1 MQTSSKVSYDNWSDW
16 NLGDKIMNI
25 RPVGTYCFCHCHHCH
40 HHHHCVDCEFKD
52 SCVKCDHCDCCE
64 HHCDCDCEYCKHDH
78 CDCCEHHC
86 DCNCEHC
93 KHDHCD
99 FNCEHCK
106 HDRCCQPAPPCPPHH
121 HHHCDCHD
129 PHLFPIDTDGDG
141 FVEGDLIHKVPEN
154 YIPNPIPDN
163 IGNNTDK
170 NEDSSID
177 TTSCYG
183 IPLVDSIPD
192 EIEPVETSDD
202 VDSILNDVDDLNL
215 NTESNDIFEEQNEDS
230 DNAVDELIETF
241 GSDDD
246 TWSTAKLMD
255 TDSHE
260 IIAESPV
267 EEPELKEVEPVIEE
281 EKPTRGR
288 RRVNRGGRRKKE
300 D

>member
-1 MQTSSKVSYDNWSDW
+1 MQTSSKVSYDNWNDW

-40 HHHHCVDCEFKD
+40 HHHHCVDCEFTD
-52 SCVKCDHCDCCE
+52 SCVKCDHCDCCG
-64 HHCDCDCEYCKHDH
+64 HHCDCDCEHCKHHCDCHHCNCDQCKHDH
-78 CDCCEHHC
+78 CCA
-86 DCNCEHC
+86 
-93 KHDHCD
+93 
-99 FNCEHCK
+99 
-106 HDRCCQPAPPCPPHH
+106 PVPPCPPHH

-170 NEDSSID
+170 NEDSSIE

-183 IPLVDSIPD
+183 MPLVDSIPD

-202 VDSILNDVDDLNL
+202 VDSILNDVDDSNL
-215 NTESNDIFEEQNEDS
+215 NTESNDIFEKQNEDS

>member
-25 RPVGTYCFCHCHHCH
+25 RPVGTYCFCHCHH
-40 HHHHCVDCEFKD
+40 HHHCVDCEFTD
-52 SCVKCDHCDCCE
+52 SCSKCDHCDCCE
-64 HHCDCDCEYCKHDH
+64 HHCDCHCEHCDHDH
-78 CDCCEHHC
+78 C
-86 DCNCEHC
+86 
-93 KHDHCD
+93 
-99 FNCEHCK
+99 
-106 HDRCCQPAPPCPPHH
+106 CQPVPPCPP

-170 NEDSSID
+170 NEDSSIE

-183 IPLVDSIPD
+183 MPLVDSIPD

-202 VDSILNDVDDLNL
+202 VDSILNDVDDSNL
-215 NTESNDIFEEQNEDS
+215 NTESNDIFEKQNEDS

>member
-40 HHHHCVDCEFKD
+40 HHHHCVDCEFTD

-64 HHCDCDCEYCKHDH
+64 HHCDC
-78 CDCCEHHC
+78 HHC
-86 DCNCEHC
+86 DCDCEHCKHHCECHCEHC
-93 KHDHCD
+93 KHDHC
-99 FNCEHCK
+99 
-106 HDRCCQPAPPCPPHH
+106 CQPVPPCPP

-177 TTSCYG
+177 TTSCYSM
-183 IPLVDSIPD
+183 PLVDSIPD

-202 VDSILNDVDDLNL
+202 VDSILNDVDDSNL

>member
-1 MQTSSKVSYDNWSDW
+1 MQTSSKVSYDNWNDW

-40 HHHHCVDCEFKD
+40 HHHHCIDCEFTD

-64 HHCDCDCEYCKHDH
+64 HHCDC
-78 CDCCEHHC
+78 
-86 DCNCEHC
+86 EHC
-93 KHDHCD
+93 KHDY
-99 FNCEHCK
+99 
-106 HDRCCQPAPPCPPHH
+106 CCQPVPPCPP

-170 NEDSSID
+170 TDDLSID
-177 TTSCYG
+177 TTSCND

-192 EIEPVETSDD
+192 EIEPVETSYD
-202 VDSILNDVDDLNL
+202 VDSILNDVDDSDINA
-215 NTESNDIFEEQNEDS
+215 ESNDIFEEQNENSDNTVNEITDS
-230 DNAVDELIETF
+230 DN
-241 GSDDD
+241 

-260 IIAESPV
+260 IIAESPI
-267 EEPELKEVEPVIEE
+267 EEPELKDVEPVIEE
-281 EKPTRGR
+281 EHHVRGR

-300 D
+300 Q

>member
-64 HHCDCDCEYCKHDH
+64 HHCDCDCEYCKH
-78 CDCCEHHC
+78 
-86 DCNCEHC
+86 C

-106 HDRCCQPAPPCPPHH
+106 HDHCCQPAPPCPPHH

-183 IPLVDSIPD
+183 IQLVDSIPD

-202 VDSILNDVDDLNL
+202 VDSILNDVDDSNL

-260 IIAESPV
+260 IIAESPI
-267 EEPELKEVEPVIEE
+267 EEPELKDIEPVIEE

>member
-1 MQTSSKVSYDNWSDW
+1 MQTSSKVSYDNWNDW

-40 HHHHCVDCEFKD
+40 HHHHCVDCEFTD
-52 SCVKCDHCDCCE
+52 SCVKCDHCDCCD
-64 HHCDCDCEYCKHDH
+64 HHCDCDCEHCK
-78 CDCCEHHC
+78 HHC
-86 DCNCEHC
+86 DCHHCDCDCE
-93 KHDHCD
+93 HDHC
-99 FNCEHCK
+99 H
-106 HDRCCQPAPPCPPHH
+106 PMPPCPPHH

-170 NEDSSID
+170 SEDSSID
-177 TTSCYG
+177 TTSYYG
-183 IPLVDSIPD
+183 MPLVDSIPD
-192 EIEPVETSDD
+192 EIEPIETSDD
-202 VDSILNDVDDLNL
+202 VDSILNDVDDSNL
-215 NTESNDIFEEQNEDS
+215 NTDSNDIFEEQNEDS
-230 DNAVDELIETF
+230 DNAVNELIDTF

-246 TWSTAKLMD
+246 TWSNAKLMD

-267 EEPELKEVEPVIEE
+267 EEPELKDVEPIIEE
-281 EKPTRGR
+281 EKPVRGR
-288 RRVNRGGRRKKE
+288 KRVNRGGRRKKE

>member
-40 HHHHCVDCEFKD
+40 HHHHCVDCEFTD

-64 HHCDCDCEYCKHDH
+64 HHCDCDCEHCKHH
-78 CDCCEHHC
+78 
-86 DCNCEHC
+86 CNCEHC
-93 KHDHCD
+93 KHDHC
-99 FNCEHCK
+99 
-106 HDRCCQPAPPCPPHH
+106 CQPVPPCPPHH

-183 IPLVDSIPD
+183 MSLVDSIPD
-192 EIEPVETSDD
+192 EIEPIETSDD
-202 VDSILNDVDDLNL
+202 VDSILNDVDDSNL

-288 RRVNRGGRRKKE
+288 KRVNRGGRRKKE

>member
-40 HHHHCVDCEFKD
+40 HHHHCVDCEFTD
-52 SCVKCDHCDCCE
+52 SCVKCDNCDHCDSCE
-64 HHCDCDCEYCKHDH
+64 HHCDCDCEHCKHH
-78 CDCCEHHC
+78 
-86 DCNCEHC
+86 CNCEHC
-93 KHDHCD
+93 KHDHC
-99 FNCEHCK
+99 
-106 HDRCCQPAPPCPPHH
+106 CQPVPPCPPHH

-183 IPLVDSIPD
+183 MPLVDSIPD
-192 EIEPVETSDD
+192 EIESVEKSDD
-202 VDSILNDVDDLNL
+202 VDSILNDVDDSNL

>member
-52 SCVKCDHCDCCE
+52 SCVKCDHCK
-64 HHCDCDCEYCKHDH
+64 HHCDC
-78 CDCCEHHC
+78 HHC
-86 DCNCEHC
+86 EQEH
-93 KHDHCD
+93 
-99 FNCEHCK
+99 
-106 HDRCCQPAPPCPPHH
+106 CCQPVPPCPPHH

-183 IPLVDSIPD
+183 IQLVDSIPD

-202 VDSILNDVDDLNL
+202 VDSILNDVDDSNL

-281 EKPTRGR
+281 KPTRGR
-288 RRVNRGGRRKKE
+288 KRVNRGGRRKKE

>member
-1 MQTSSKVSYDNWSDW
+1 MQTSSKVSYDNWNDW

-40 HHHHCVDCEFKD
+40 HHHHCVDCEFTD
-52 SCVKCDHCDCCE
+52 SCVKCDHCDHCDSCE
-64 HHCDCDCEYCKHDH
+64 HHCDCDCEYCKHH
-78 CDCCEHHC
+78 
-86 DCNCEHC
+86 CNCDQC
-93 KHDHCD
+93 KHDHC
-99 FNCEHCK
+99 C
-106 HDRCCQPAPPCPPHH
+106 PPVPPCPPHH

-163 IGNNTDK
+163 IGNDTDK

-183 IPLVDSIPD
+183 MPLIDSIPD
-192 EIEPVETSDD
+192 EIEPIETSDD
-202 VDSILNDVDDLNL
+202 VDSILNDVDDSNL
-215 NTESNDIFEEQNEDS
+215 NTDSNDIFEEQNEDS

>member
-40 HHHHCVDCEFKD
+40 HHHHCIDCEFTD
-52 SCVKCDHCDCCE
+52 SCVKCDNCDHCDSCE
-64 HHCDCDCEYCKHDH
+64 HHCDCDCE
-78 CDCCEHHC
+78 
-86 DCNCEHC
+86 HC
-93 KHDHCD
+93 KHDHC
-99 FNCEHCK
+99 
-106 HDRCCQPAPPCPPHH
+106 CQPVPPCTP

-170 NEDSSID
+170 TEDSSID
-177 TTSCYG
+177 TTSCYSM
-183 IPLVDSIPD
+183 PLVDSIPD

-202 VDSILNDVDDLNL
+202 VDSILNDVDDSE
-215 NTESNDIFEEQNEDS
+215 TESNDIFEEQNEDS
-230 DNAVDELIETF
+230 DNAVNEITD
-241 GSDDD
+241 SDD
-246 TWSTAKLMD
+246 TWSNAKLMD

-260 IIAESPV
+260 IIAESPI
-267 EEPELKEVEPVIEE
+267 EEPELKDVEPVIEE
-281 EKPTRGR
+281 EKPIRGR
-288 RRVNRGGRRKKE
+288 RRINRGGRRKKE

>member
-64 HHCDCDCEYCKHDH
+64 HHCDCDCE
-78 CDCCEHHC
+78 
-86 DCNCEHC
+86 HC

-106 HDRCCQPAPPCPPHH
+106 HDHCCQPAPPCPPHH

-183 IPLVDSIPD
+183 IQLVDSIPD

-202 VDSILNDVDDLNL
+202 VDSILNDVDDSNL

-288 RRVNRGGRRKKE
+288 KRVNRGGRRKKE

>member
-64 HHCDCDCEYCKHDH
+64 HHCDC
-78 CDCCEHHC
+78 
-86 DCNCEHC
+86 NCEHC

-106 HDRCCQPAPPCPPHH
+106 HDHCCQPAPPCPPHH

-170 NEDSSID
+170 TEDSSID

-183 IPLVDSIPD
+183 MPLVDSIPD
-192 EIEPVETSDD
+192 EIEQIETSDD
-202 VDSILNDVDDLNL
+202 VDSILNDVDDSNL

-260 IIAESPV
+260 IITESPV

-281 EKPTRGR
+281 KPTRGR
-288 RRVNRGGRRKKE
+288 KRVNRGGRRKKE

>member
-25 RPVGTYCFCHCHHCH
+25 RPVGTYCFCHCHHRH
-40 HHHHCVDCEFKD
+40 HHHHCVDCEFTD
-52 SCVKCDHCDCCE
+52 SCVKCDNCE
-64 HHCDCDCEYCKHDH
+64 HHCDCDCEHCKHH
-78 CDCCEHHC
+78 
-86 DCNCEHC
+86 CNCEHC
-93 KHDHCD
+93 KHDHC
-99 FNCEHCK
+99 
-106 HDRCCQPAPPCPPHH
+106 CQPVPPCHPHH

-154 YIPNPIPDN
+154 YIPNQIPDN

-183 IPLVDSIPD
+183 MPLVDSIPD
-192 EIEPVETSDD
+192 EIEQIETSDD
-202 VDSILNDVDDLNL
+202 VDSILNDVDDSNL
-215 NTESNDIFEEQNEDS
+215 NTGSNNIFEEQNEDS

-260 IIAESPV
+260 IITESPV

-281 EKPTRGR
+281 KKPTRGR
-288 RRVNRGGRRKKE
+288 KRVNRGGRRKKE

>member
-78 CDCCEHHC
+78 CDF
-86 DCNCEHC
+86 NCEHC
-93 KHDHCD
+93 KHDH
-99 FNCEHCK
+99 
-106 HDRCCQPAPPCPPHH
+106 CCQPAPPCPPHH

-183 IPLVDSIPD
+183 MPLVDSIPD
-192 EIEPVETSDD
+192 EIEQIETSDD
-202 VDSILNDVDDLNL
+202 VDSILNDVDDSNL

-260 IIAESPV
+260 IITESPV

-288 RRVNRGGRRKKE
+288 KRVNRGGRRKKE

>member
-40 HHHHCVDCEFKD
+40 HHHHCVDCEFTD

-64 HHCDCDCEYCKHDH
+64 HYCDCHYCDCECEHCKHH
-78 CDCCEHHC
+78 CECEHCKHHC
-86 DCNCEHC
+86 NCHCEHC
-93 KHDHCD
+93 KHDHC
-99 FNCEHCK
+99 
-106 HDRCCQPAPPCPPHH
+106 CQPVPPCPP

-170 NEDSSID
+170 NEDSSIE

-183 IPLVDSIPD
+183 MPLVDSIPD

-202 VDSILNDVDDLNL
+202 VDSILNDVDDSNL
-215 NTESNDIFEEQNEDS
+215 NTESNDIFEKQNEDS
-230 DNAVDELIETF
+230 DNAVNELINTYD
-241 GSDDD
+241 SDDD
-246 TWSTAKLMD
+246 TWSNAKLMN

>member
-25 RPVGTYCFCHCHHCH
+25 RPVGTYCFCHCHNCH
-40 HHHHCVDCEFKD
+40 HHHHCIDCEYSD

-64 HHCDCDCEYCKHDH
+64 HVHCH
-78 CDCCEHHC
+78 
-86 DCNCEHC
+86 
-93 KHDHCD
+93 
-99 FNCEHCK
+99 
-106 HDRCCQPAPPCPPHH
+106 PMPPCHP
-121 HHHCDCHD
+121 HHCDCHD

-170 NEDSSID
+170 TEDSSIE
-177 TTSCYG
+177 TTSCND

-192 EIEPVETSDD
+192 EIEPVETSYD
-202 VDSILNDVDDLNL
+202 VDSILNDVDDSDINA
-215 NTESNDIFEEQNEDS
+215 ESNDIFEEQNEDS
-230 DNAVDELIETF
+230 DNAVDELIDTF
-241 GSDDD
+241 SSDDD

-260 IIAESPV
+260 IITESPV
-267 EEPELKEVEPVIEE
+267 EEPELKEVESVIEE

-288 RRVNRGGRRKKE
+288 KRVNRCGRRKKE

>member
-40 HHHHCVDCEFKD
+40 HHHHCVDCEFTD
-52 SCVKCDHCDCCE
+52 SCVKCDNCDHCDSCE
-64 HHCDCDCEYCKHDH
+64 HHCDCDCEHCKHH
-78 CDCCEHHC
+78 
-86 DCNCEHC
+86 CNCEHC
-93 KHDHCD
+93 KHDHC
-99 FNCEHCK
+99 
-106 HDRCCQPAPPCPPHH
+106 CQPVPPCPPHH

-177 TTSCYG
+177 TISCYG

-202 VDSILNDVDDLNL
+202 VDSILNDVDDSNL

-288 RRVNRGGRRKKE
+288 KRVNRGGRRKKE

>member
-40 HHHHCVDCEFKD
+40 HHHHCVDCEFTD
-52 SCVKCDHCDCCE
+52 TCVKCEHCDCCE
-64 HHCDCDCEYCKHDH
+64 HHCDCH
-78 CDCCEHHC
+78 
-86 DCNCEHC
+86 HC
-93 KHDHCD
+93 KHDHC
-99 FNCEHCK
+99 H
-106 HDRCCQPAPPCPPHH
+106 PMPPCPSCPPH

-170 NEDSSID
+170 TEDSSID
-177 TTSCYG
+177 TTSYYG
-183 IPLVDSIPD
+183 MPLVDSIPD

-202 VDSILNDVDDLNL
+202 VDSLLNDVDDSNL
-215 NTESNDIFEEQNEDS
+215 NTETNDNIFEEQNDES
-230 DNAVDELIETF
+230 DNAVNELIETF

-260 IIAESPV
+260 IITESPV
-267 EEPELKEVEPVIEE
+267 EEPELKDVEPVIEE
-281 EKPTRGR
+281 EKPVRGR
-288 RRVNRGGRRKKE
+288 KRVNRGGRIKKE

>member
-40 HHHHCVDCEFKD
+40 HHHHCVDCEFTD

-64 HHCDCDCEYCKHDH
+64 HYCDCHYCDCECEHCKHH
-78 CDCCEHHC
+78 CECEHCKHHC
-86 DCNCEHC
+86 NCHCEHC
-93 KHDHCD
+93 KHDHC
-99 FNCEHCK
+99 
-106 HDRCCQPAPPCPPHH
+106 CQPIPPCPP

-183 IPLVDSIPD
+183 MPLVDSIPD

-202 VDSILNDVDDLNL
+202 VDSILNDVDDSNL
-215 NTESNDIFEEQNEDS
+215 NTESNDIFEKQNEDS
-230 DNAVDELIETF
+230 DNAVNELIDTYD
-241 GSDDD
+241 SDDD
-246 TWSTAKLMD
+246 TWSNAKLMN

>member
-40 HHHHCVDCEFKD
+40 HHHHCVDCEFTD
-52 SCVKCDHCDCCE
+52 SCSKCDHCDCCE
-64 HHCDCDCEYCKHDH
+64 HYCDCHYCDCECEHCKHH
-78 CDCCEHHC
+78 CNCH
-86 DCNCEHC
+86 CEHC
-93 KHDHCD
+93 KHDHC
-99 FNCEHCK
+99 
-106 HDRCCQPAPPCPPHH
+106 CQPIPPCPP

-183 IPLVDSIPD
+183 MPLVDSIPD

-202 VDSILNDVDDLNL
+202 VDSILNDVDDSNL
-215 NTESNDIFEEQNEDS
+215 NTESNDIFEKQNEDS

-281 EKPTRGR
+281 EKPIRGR

>member
-16 NLGDKIMNI
+16 NLGNKIMNI

-40 HHHHCVDCEFKD
+40 HHHHCVDCEFTD
-52 SCVKCDHCDCCE
+52 SCSKCDHCDCCE
-64 HHCDCDCEYCKHDH
+64 HYCDC
-78 CDCCEHHC
+78 HHC
-86 DCNCEHC
+86 DCECEHCKHHCECHCEHCKHHCECEHC
-93 KHDHCD
+93 KHDHC
-99 FNCEHCK
+99 
-106 HDRCCQPAPPCPPHH
+106 CQPIPPCPPHH
-121 HHHCDCHD
+121 HCDCHY

-170 NEDSSID
+170 NEDSSIE
-177 TTSCYG
+177 TSSCYG
-183 IPLVDSIPD
+183 MPLVDSIPD

-202 VDSILNDVDDLNL
+202 VDSILNDVDDSNL
-215 NTESNDIFEEQNEDS
+215 NIESNDIFEKQNEDS

>member
-25 RPVGTYCFCHCHHCH
+25 RPVGTYCFCHCHNCN
-40 HHHHCVDCEFKD
+40 HHHHCIDCEYSD
-52 SCVKCDHCDCCE
+52 SCVKCDHYDCCE
-64 HHCDCDCEYCKHDH
+64 HVHCH
-78 CDCCEHHC
+78 
-86 DCNCEHC
+86 
-93 KHDHCD
+93 
-99 FNCEHCK
+99 
-106 HDRCCQPAPPCPPHH
+106 PMPPCHP
-121 HHHCDCHD
+121 HHCDCHD

-170 NEDSSID
+170 TEDSSIE
-177 TTSCYG
+177 TTSCND

-202 VDSILNDVDDLNL
+202 VDSILNDVDDSDI

-230 DNAVDELIETF
+230 DNAVDELIDTF
-241 GSDDD
+241 SSDDD
-246 TWSTAKLMD
+246 TWSNAKLMD

-267 EEPELKEVEPVIEE
+267 EESELKDVEPVIEDE
-281 EKPTRGR
+281 HHVRGR

>member
-16 NLGDKIMNI
+16 NLCDKIMNI
-25 RPVGTYCFCHCHHCH
+25 RPVGTYCFCHCHH
-40 HHHHCVDCEFKD
+40 HHCVDCEFTD

-64 HHCDCDCEYCKHDH
+64 HHCDCDCE
-78 CDCCEHHC
+78 
-86 DCNCEHC
+86 HC
-93 KHDHCD
+93 KHDHC
-99 FNCEHCK
+99 
-106 HDRCCQPAPPCPPHH
+106 CQPVPSCPPHH
-121 HHHCDCHD
+121 HPHCDCHD

-177 TTSCYG
+177 TISCYG

-202 VDSILNDVDDLNL
+202 VDSILNDVDDSNL

-288 RRVNRGGRRKKE
+288 KRVNRGGRRKKE

>member
-16 NLGDKIMNI
+16 NLGNKIMNI

-40 HHHHCVDCEFKD
+40 HHHHCVDCEFTD
-52 SCVKCDHCDCCE
+52 SCSKCDHCDCCE
-64 HHCDCDCEYCKHDH
+64 HYCDC
-78 CDCCEHHC
+78 HHC
-86 DCNCEHC
+86 DCECEHCKHHCECEHC
-93 KHDHCD
+93 KHDHC
-99 FNCEHCK
+99 
-106 HDRCCQPAPPCPPHH
+106 CQPIPPCPL

-170 NEDSSID
+170 NEDSSIE
-177 TTSCYG
+177 TSSCYG
-183 IPLVDSIPD
+183 MPLVDSIPD

-202 VDSILNDVDDLNL
+202 VDSILNDVDDSNL
-215 NTESNDIFEEQNEDS
+215 NIESNDIFEKQNEDS

>member
-40 HHHHCVDCEFKD
+40 HHHHCVDCEFTD

-64 HHCDCDCEYCKHDH
+64 HHCDCDCE
-78 CDCCEHHC
+78 
-86 DCNCEHC
+86 HC
-93 KHDHCD
+93 KHDYCD

-106 HDRCCQPAPPCPPHH
+106 HDHCCQPAPPCPPHH

-202 VDSILNDVDDLNL
+202 VDSILNDVDDSNL

>member
-40 HHHHCVDCEFKD
+40 HHHHCVDCEFTD

-64 HHCDCDCEYCKHDH
+64 HHCDCDHCEHDH
-78 CDCCEHHC
+78 CYPIPPC
-86 DCNCEHC
+86 
-93 KHDHCD
+93 
-99 FNCEHCK
+99 
-106 HDRCCQPAPPCPPHH
+106 PPCPPHH

-170 NEDSSID
+170 TEDSSID
-177 TTSCYG
+177 TTSYYG
-183 IPLVDSIPD
+183 MPLVDSIPD

-202 VDSILNDVDDLNL
+202 VDSILNDVDDSNL
-215 NTESNDIFEEQNEDS
+215 NTETNDNIFEGQNEES

-267 EEPELKEVEPVIEE
+267 EEPELKDVEPIIEE
-281 EKPTRGR
+281 EKPVRGR
-288 RRVNRGGRRKKE
+288 KRVNRGGRRKKE

>member
-52 SCVKCDHCDCCE
+52 SCVKCDHCDHCDSCE
-64 HHCDCDCEYCKHDH
+64 HHCDCDCEHCKHH
-78 CDCCEHHC
+78 
-86 DCNCEHC
+86 CNCEHC
-93 KHDHCD
+93 KHDHC
-99 FNCEHCK
+99 
-106 HDRCCQPAPPCPPHH
+106 CQPVPPCPPHH

-183 IPLVDSIPD
+183 IQLVDSIPD

-202 VDSILNDVDDLNL
+202 VDSILNDVDDSNL
-215 NTESNDIFEEQNEDS
+215 NTDSNDIFEEQNEDS

-281 EKPTRGR
+281 KPTRGR
-288 RRVNRGGRRKKE
+288 KRVNRGGRRKKE

>member
-40 HHHHCVDCEFKD
+40 HHHHCVDCEFTD
-52 SCVKCDHCDCCE
+52 SCVKCDHCEHCDSCE
-64 HHCDCDCEYCKHDH
+64 HHCDCDCEHCKHH
-78 CDCCEHHC
+78 
-86 DCNCEHC
+86 CNCEHC
-93 KHDHCD
+93 KHD
-99 FNCEHCK
+99 N
-106 HDRCCQPAPPCPPHH
+106 CCQPVPPCPPHH

-183 IPLVDSIPD
+183 MPLVDSIPD
-192 EIEPVETSDD
+192 EIEPVEKSDD
-202 VDSILNDVDDLNL
+202 VDSILNDVDDSNL
-215 NTESNDIFEEQNEDS
+215 NTDSNDIFEEQNEDS

>member
-40 HHHHCVDCEFKD
+40 HHHHCVDCEFTD
-52 SCVKCDHCDCCE
+52 SCSKCDHCDCCE
-64 HHCDCDCEYCKHDH
+64 HYCDC
-78 CDCCEHHC
+78 HHC
-86 DCNCEHC
+86 DCECEHCKHHCECEHC
-93 KHDHCD
+93 KHDHC
-99 FNCEHCK
+99 
-106 HDRCCQPAPPCPPHH
+106 CQPIPPCPP

-170 NEDSSID
+170 NEDSSIE
-177 TTSCYG
+177 TSSCYG
-183 IPLVDSIPD
+183 MPLVDSIPD

-202 VDSILNDVDDLNL
+202 VDSILNDVDDSNL
-215 NTESNDIFEEQNEDS
+215 NIESNDIFEKQNEDS

>member
-40 HHHHCVDCEFKD
+40 HHHHCVDCEFTD
-52 SCVKCDHCDCCE
+52 SCSKCDHCDCCE
-64 HHCDCDCEYCKHDH
+64 RHCDCDCEHCKHHCDCHHCNCDQCKHDH
-78 CDCCEHHC
+78 CC
-86 DCNCEHC
+86 
-93 KHDHCD
+93 
-99 FNCEHCK
+99 
-106 HDRCCQPAPPCPPHH
+106 PPVPPCPPHH
-121 HHHCDCHD
+121 HHHCDCYD

-170 NEDSSID
+170 NKDSSIE

-183 IPLVDSIPD
+183 MPLVDSISD

-202 VDSILNDVDDLNL
+202 VDSILNDVDDSNL

>member
-1 MQTSSKVSYDNWSDW
+1 MQTSSKVSCDNWSDW

-40 HHHHCVDCEFKD
+40 HHHHHHCVDCEFTD

-64 HHCDCDCEYCKHDH
+64 
-78 CDCCEHHC
+78 
-86 DCNCEHC
+86 
-93 KHDHCD
+93 
-99 FNCEHCK
+99 
-106 HDRCCQPAPPCPPHH
+106 
-121 HHHCDCHD
+121 HHCDCHD

-170 NEDSSID
+170 NEDSSIE
-177 TTSCYG
+177 TTSYYG
-183 IPLVDSIPD
+183 TPLVDSIPD

-202 VDSILNDVDDLNL
+202 VDSILNDVDDSNL
-215 NTESNDIFEEQNEDS
+215 NTESNDIFEEQTDDS

-267 EEPELKEVEPVIEE
+267 EEPELKEVEPSIEE

>member
-40 HHHHCVDCEFKD
+40 HHHHCVDCEFTD

-64 HHCDCDCEYCKHDH
+64 HHCDCDCE
-78 CDCCEHHC
+78 
-86 DCNCEHC
+86 HC
-93 KHDHCD
+93 KHDHC
-99 FNCEHCK
+99 
-106 HDRCCQPAPPCPPHH
+106 CQPVPPCHPHH

-177 TTSCYG
+177 TISCYG

-202 VDSILNDVDDLNL
+202 VNSILNDVDDSNL

-260 IIAESPV
+260 IITESPV
-267 EEPELKEVEPVIEE
+267 EEPELKEVKPVIEE

-288 RRVNRGGRRKKE
+288 KRVNRGGRRKKE

>member
-40 HHHHCVDCEFKD
+40 HHHHCVDCEITD

-64 HHCDCDCEYCKHDH
+64 HHCDCH
-78 CDCCEHHC
+78 CDCDHCKHHC
-86 DCNCEHC
+86 DCHHCE
-93 KHDHCD
+93 HDHC
-99 FNCEHCK
+99 H
-106 HDRCCQPAPPCPPHH
+106 PMPPCPSCPPHH

-170 NEDSSID
+170 TEDSSIE

-183 IPLVDSIPD
+183 MPLVDSIPD
-192 EIEPVETSDD
+192 EIEPIETSDD
-202 VDSILNDVDDLNL
+202 VDSILNDVDDSNL
-215 NTESNDIFEEQNEDS
+215 NTDSNDIFEEQNEDS
-230 DNAVDELIETF
+230 DNAVNELIETF

-246 TWSTAKLMD
+246 TWSNAKLMD

>member
-40 HHHHCVDCEFKD
+40 HHHHCVDCECTD
-52 SCVKCDHCDCCE
+52 SCVKCDNCDHCDSCE
-64 HHCDCDCEYCKHDH
+64 HHCDCDCEHCKHHCNCDQCKHD
-78 CDCCEHHC
+78 
-86 DCNCEHC
+86 N
-93 KHDHCD
+93 
-99 FNCEHCK
+99 
-106 HDRCCQPAPPCPPHH
+106 CCQPVPPCPPHH

-183 IPLVDSIPD
+183 MPLVDSIPD
-192 EIEPVETSDD
+192 EIEPVEKSDD
-202 VDSILNDVDDLNL
+202 VDSILNDVDDSNL
-215 NTESNDIFEEQNEDS
+215 NTDSNDIFEEQNEDS